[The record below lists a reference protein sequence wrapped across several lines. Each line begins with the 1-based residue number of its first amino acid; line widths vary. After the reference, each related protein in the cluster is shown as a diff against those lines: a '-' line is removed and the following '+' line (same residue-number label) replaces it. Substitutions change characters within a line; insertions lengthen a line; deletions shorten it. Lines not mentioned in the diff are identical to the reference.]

1 MKKKTYLILLLLVL
15 TALAG
20 CSGFVQQE
28 NRVGKKAG
36 EAKKKSATKT
46 ENTVVWA
53 VRENTRVSKEN
64 IQKTNELLAKKGY
77 DLAIKVKKL
86 KTDRTYEKQEIYHDA
101 LEKAVKSG
109 EIDVAYVDVCYETAQ
124 GEMAQYLQSGLFY
137 PLNKWFHS
145 TEGKAV
151 YKLYDKEV
159 WKGSSV
165 SGKNYVFPNEIYY
178 DVPQAVIAFRKD
190 HVSQKLVK
198 SWDGSW
204 SDMLRIMDKIKLGK
218 DDMMVAGF
226 PQTDYFEGWIKKQKY
241 MIDDDIVYD
250 IQNQTVHQPFE
261 LEEFYKYLSFL
272 HKCYQKGYVTHGMN
286 DGKTTQDELQH
297 QERGEYAI
305 AWQAD
310 RRINPSDHFL
320 VRNPVYVRGIL
331 GEGTAVSAYSDK
343 KEKAL
348 ELMKILRTD
357 DEIANTLIW
366 GEQDAKKLL
375 DEDGYVKDSVERIS
389 DRSAF
394 GLNDGIF
401 QQKEEGIT
409 PVKNMRKYRN
419 KWIHYSPRTT
429 SRMLGFWPDY
439 SSFYEE
445 LTEYQDVLKESVDCF
460 QEDDFEKAYQE
471 AAERVAKAWKPVG
484 KKVQKQITEWKQ

>member
-1 MKKKTYLILLLLVL
+1 MKKKFCLVL
-15 TALAG
+15 TLLVITTLMG
-20 CSGFVQQE
+20 CSGFRQSTDHGEKTEKTTKESVT
-28 NRVGKKAG
+28 KK
-36 EAKKKSATKT
+36 

-53 VRENTRVSKEN
+53 VREDARIPKRN
-64 IQKTNELLAKKGY
+64 IQKTNQLLVKKGY
-77 DLAIKVKKL
+77 DIAIKVKKL
-86 KTDRTYEKQEIYHDA
+86 EVDRNYEKQEIYHDA
-101 LEKAVKSG
+101 LEKAVK
-109 EIDVAYVDVCYETAQ
+109 EKVVDVAYVDACYDTAL

-137 PLNKWFHS
+137 PLNKWLHS

-218 DDMMVAGF
+218 DDMMVAGY
-226 PQTDYFEGWIKKQKY
+226 PQTDYFEGWIKKRKY

-272 HKCYQKGYVTHGMN
+272 HECYQKGYVTHGMDN
-286 DGKTTQDELQH
+286 GITTQDEVRH

-305 AWQAD
+305 AWQVD

-320 VRNPVYVRGIL
+320 VRNPVCVRGIL
-331 GEGTAVSAYSDK
+331 GEGTAISAYSDK

-375 DEDGYVKDSVERIS
+375 DEDGYVKDSVKRVS

-445 LTEYQDVLKESVDCF
+445 LTEYQKVLKESVDCF

-484 KKVQKQITEWKQ
+484 KKVQKQITEWKR

>member
-1 MKKKTYLILLLLVL
+1 MKKRFCLILALLVI

-20 CSGFVQQE
+20 CSGFRQSTDQGEKNEKTV
-28 NRVGKKAG
+28 VKK
-36 EAKKKSATKT
+36 

-53 VRENTRVSKEN
+53 VREDARVSKRN
-64 IQKTNELLAKKGY
+64 IQKTNQLLAEKGY

-86 KTDRTYEKQEIYHDA
+86 KADTTYEKQEIYHDA
-101 LEKAVKSG
+101 LEKAVK
-109 EIDVAYVDVCYETAQ
+109 EKVVDVAYVDVCYETAQ
-124 GEMAQYLQSGLFY
+124 GEMAQYLQGGLFY

-331 GEGTAVSAYSDK
+331 GEGTAISAYSDK

-375 DEDGYVKDSVERIS
+375 DEDGYVKDSVERNS

-409 PVKNMRKYRN
+409 PVKNMREYRN

-445 LTEYQDVLKESVDCF
+445 LTEYQEVLKESVDCF

-484 KKVQKQITEWKQ
+484 KKVQKQITEWKR